1 MSAYQTGSVKVTVNS
16 PTVIGYNTAFST
28 YVKAGDLFRINETG
42 SYPFYEVA
50 TVTSAT
56 RLSLTASY
64 QDSGYAAST
73 ELSGLPYQIVTD
85 FTPNYSFPELSAND
99 TNFKN
104 IYTKAVRLID
114 AEIYQLAASSIAIT
128 IASTIETTTASIV
141 NVVASEIVSTSA
153 SIINVT
159 ASKIVANEASIIK
172 VTASNIISSNASI
185 VDITAS
191 NLISNNASVTSITS
205 STITYPGGLPITNLT
220 VKNGIQETAVAGENL
235 SSGNICY
242 YKNDGKYWKAS
253 ANSYTTANGII
264 RMAATAI
271 TANASGLFLIRGAYR
286 NNAWNWAVTGSPV
299 FLATPVGE
307 MTQTAPTST
316 GEIVRLMGWAKS
328 ASVIEFEPSTI
339 YLEME

>member
-104 IYTKAVRLID
+104 IYTKALRMID
-114 AEIYQLAASSIAIT
+114 SQIYQLVASSIAIT
-128 IASTIETTTASIV
+128 IASSIETT
-141 NVVASEIVSTSA
+141 
-153 SIINVT
+153 
-159 ASKIVANEASIIK
+159 
-172 VTASNIISSNASI
+172 
-185 VDITAS
+185 
-191 NLISNNASVTSITS
+191 NLFFT
-205 STITYPGGLPITNLT
+205 GGLPLTNLSI
-220 VKNGIQETAVAGENL
+220 KNGRQETALAGENL
-235 SSGNICY
+235 SAGNICY
-242 YKNDGKYWKAS
+242 YKSDGKYWKTSAS
-253 ANSYTTANGII
+253 SLSTAQGIL
-264 RMAATAI
+264 RLVATAVN
-271 TANASGLFLIRGAYR
+271 ADASGLFLIDGTYK
-286 NNAWNWAVTGSPV
+286 NDAWSWSTVGSPV
-299 FLATPVGE
+299 YLGTLLGE
-307 MTQTAPTST
+307 VTQTEPSGA
-316 GEIVRLMGWAKS
+316 GQVIRQIGWAKA
-328 ASVIEFEPSTI
+328 ASSLEFDPDPTYTEIT
-339 YLEME
+339 